1 MKGSILSSR
10 ALRVACACALA
21 LGIAPAA
28 AWGTTTD
35 EPPASDVDALQEVV
49 EDISSEEK
57 TLSEDSEPTSGDSGE
72 SEPAGK
78 QASAGKSANSED
90 ASKNASENESLE
102 RDSEDSSF
110 ELQAQSL
117 SSQTDDESQTEKQT
131 AAQGDVALNLETTSI
146 NAHVYQCAFSD
157 TVHPEKGWGVP
168 YSLTIPEG
176 ADKDDYQI
184 LCDDLNVFVS
194 VNPDEEN
201 GNSLSIFT
209 TIEGSY
215 TATIKVVSYDD
226 SGNEIIHDSVSVTIT
241 TTIDTT
247 PLSFT
252 ANENCTVS
260 TEMTSYFV
268 YDASGYWNDESI
280 FAINEAGISC
290 AYGHGPEDFIRS
302 VQSSDPS
309 VLSVN
314 TDDQGAT
321 VLISNP
327 GTSLITLTL
336 TDGREFTN
344 LVTVEGFEDKIK
356 RELKFTED
364 EINMDFFEP
373 MSGNEFASKFVSTGN
388 LPDYESDFAI
398 ESSDGEVLRYES
410 NIDGPSNLVVLKP
423 GTVTL
428 TLYYPIWNDDGPLV
442 TDTMT
447 VSVILDQTPLATAAP
462 ESNVTA
468 GLIASNNVTNCLV
481 RNNDL
486 SLKAV
491 VGNVDDLT
499 TDQLQ
504 RLETIANGEHPVITP
519 IDLSLVDQSGTVFN
533 DFDSHEDYKFL
544 VKLKI
549 EGNLATVN
557 PRDLSVVYLGTDE
570 FEPVNSWV
578 EGDYLYILTSHFSPY
593 AIVGQAASSDDPAT
607 PGDDSEESDVNGS
620 QTDKTGNGSQGNSA
634 DAGNTQGGGATAAAD
649 KGDTNG
655 SSSTAKNDVAKASST
670 SRSSAPLAQTGDS
683 LLPLAA
689 ALGLVAV
696 IGLIGL
702 AVSRRRMSR

>member
-1 MKGSILSSR
+1 MKGSILGSR

-28 AWGTTTD
+28 AWGVAD
-35 EPPASDVDALQEVV
+35 GEQPASDVKALQEVV
-49 EDISSEEK
+49 EDISQAGDEVTPPEDDELTS
-57 TLSEDSEPTSGDSGE
+57 SNDADSEPAS
-72 SEPAGK
+72 K
-78 QASAGKSANSED
+78 QAPAEESTKSED
-90 ASKNASENESLE
+90 AGKNASGDESLKS
-102 RDSEDSSF
+102 DSEHSSF

-117 SSQTDDESQTEKQT
+117 GSQTDDESQTEKQT
-131 AAQGDVALNLETTSI
+131 TTQGDVTLNLETTSI

-194 VNPDEEN
+194 VNPDEES
-201 GNSLSIFT
+201 GNSLSVFT

-226 SGNEIIHDSVSVTIT
+226 SGNETIHDSVSVTIT

-290 AYGHGPEDFIRS
+290 ALGHGPEDFIRS

-321 VLISNP
+321 VLINNP

-344 LVTVEGFEDKIK
+344 LVTVEDFEDKIK

-364 EINMDFFEP
+364 EINMSFFEP

-410 NIDGPSNLVVLKP
+410 NTDGPSNLVVLKP

-428 TLYYPIWNDDGPLV
+428 TLYYPIWTDDGPLV

-447 VSVILDQTPLATAAP
+447 VNVILDQTPLATAAP

-468 GLIASNNVTNCLV
+468 GLIASNNVTNSLV
-481 RNNDL
+481 GDNDL

-499 TDQLQ
+499 ADQLQ
-504 RLETIANGEHPVITP
+504 RLETIANGEHPIIVP
-519 IDLSLVDQSGTVFN
+519 IDLSLVDQSGAVFD

-549 EGNLATVN
+549 EDDLAEADL
-557 PRDLSVVYLGTDE
+557 RDLSVVYLGADE
-570 FEPVNSWV
+570 LEPVNSWV
-578 EGDYLYILTSHFSPY
+578 EDDYLYILTSHFSPY
-593 AIVGQAASSDDPAT
+593 AIVGQAGSSDNPTT
-607 PGDDSEESDVNGS
+607 PDDNGS
-620 QTDKTGNGSQGNSA
+620 QTGDTGNGSQG
-634 DAGNTQGGGATAAAD
+634 GNPGTGNGQGGSTTTVTD
-649 KGDTNG
+649 KGGASNT
-655 SSSTAKNDVAKASST
+655 STAKNDAAKTSGASHSDT
-670 SRSSAPLAQTGDS
+670 PLAQTGDE
-683 LLPLAA
+683 LMPLAV
-689 ALGLVAV
+689 ALGFAAILTVG
-696 IGLIGL
+696 GLIF
-702 AVSRRRMSR
+702 ARRRTSR